1 MISPRRKITVRMVA
15 EAAGVSRTAVYAVL
29 NRDAKNNIGLRPDTR
44 RKIEKAI
51 EELGYIPNNSARTLV
66 SGRSNNIG
74 ILLNTSNVLFSRVIG
89 DLLAERLNHL
99 SDGIKKLSDELERK
113 VSLEELSVFMD
124 MPVEEIEDLLKLAGE
139 GTGDGGE
146 DTEER

>member
-89 DLLAERLNHL
+89 DLLAERCVENGYMPLLEFYNFNL
-99 SDGIKKLSDELERK
+99 DLERRK
-113 VSLEELSVFMD
+113 LEMLFSRDRRAFRHLRRRPESRCL
-124 MPVEEIEDLLKLAGE
+124 
-139 GTGDGGE
+139 
-146 DTEER
+146 

>member
-1 MISPRRKITVRMVA
+1 MISGKRKITVRMVA

-44 RKIEKAI
+44 RKIEKTI

-74 ILLNTSNVLFSRVIG
+74 ILLNTSNVMFSRVIG
-89 DLLAERLNHL
+89 DLLAETC
-99 SDGIKKLSDELERK
+99 
-113 VSLEELSVFMD
+113 V
-124 MPVEEIEDLLKLAGE
+124 
-139 GTGDGGE
+139 
-146 DTEER
+146 